1 MVIDVK
7 PIAVSLP
14 VDIGCRQKL
23 CFSVYS
29 DFLYL
34 WTLMQYC
41 SLPII
46 LSMIATIINALAIVL
61 GSAVGLVFGKRISSS
76 LQAVIMYGAGT
87 ITLILGIQMAFE
99 MPSAIISLFAL
110 VIGGVIGTVL
120 RIEERIFNLGEMI
133 GKKAG
138 QDGGGVGTGFLNAS
152 VLFCAGAMAV
162 VGSIQAGTIGD
173 YNLILVK
180 SVMDGMVAIV
190 FSAIYGLGTMLS
202 AVSILVYQGFFTL
215 LGGYLEPLLGESGI
229 NALSAE
235 GGLLL
240 VLIALKLLGIK
251 DAASGNFLPA
261 LVLAPVLQ
269 IFADKL

>member
-1 MVIDVK
+1 
-7 PIAVSLP
+7 
-14 VDIGCRQKL
+14 
-23 CFSVYS
+23 
-29 DFLYL
+29 
-34 WTLMQYC
+34 MQYC

-61 GSAVGLVFGKRISSS
+61 GSAVGLLFGKRISSS

-133 GKKAG
+133 
-138 QDGGGVGTGFLNAS
+138 NAS

>member
-1 MVIDVK
+1 MLK
-7 PIAVSLP
+7 S
-14 VDIGCRQKL
+14 
-23 CFSVYS
+23 CF
-29 DFLYL
+29 
-34 WTLMQYC
+34 
-41 SLPII
+41 PII
-46 LSMIATIINALAIVL
+46 HSMIATIINALAIVL
-61 GSAVGLVFGKRISSS
+61 GSAVGLLFGKKISSS

-87 ITLILGIQMAFE
+87 ITLILGIQMAME
-99 MPSAIISLFAL
+99 MPSAIVSLFAL
-110 VIGGVIGTVL
+110 VIGGVIGTVM

-162 VGSIQAGTIGD
+162 VGSIQAGTTGD

-202 AVSILVYQGFFTL
+202 AISIIIYQGFFTL
-215 LGGYLEPLLGESGI
+215 LGGYLEPLLGDAGI
-229 NALSAE
+229 TALSAE

-240 VLIALKLLGIK
+240 ILIALKLLGIK

-261 LVLAPVLQ
+261 LVLAPIIQ
-269 IFADKL
+269 IAVDKL

>member
-1 MVIDVK
+1 M
-7 PIAVSLP
+7 
-14 VDIGCRQKL
+14 
-23 CFSVYS
+23 
-29 DFLYL
+29 
-34 WTLMQYC
+34 C
-41 SLPII
+41 SLRLKVRGCFLII
-46 LSMIATIINALAIVL
+46 SAMGAVFINALAVVL
-61 GSAVGLVFGKRISSS
+61 GSVIGLLFGRKIKSS
-76 LQAVIMYGAGT
+76 LQEVIMYAAGT
-87 ITLILGIQMAFE
+87 VVLMLGIQMSLE
-99 MPSAIISLFAL
+99 IPSVLVALFAL
-110 VIGGVIGTVL
+110 AIGGIIGTLL
-120 RIEERIFNLGEMI
+120 RIEERVYGLGEKL
-133 GKKAG
+133 GAKAG
-138 QDGGGVGTGFLNAS
+138 NAGGSIGMGFLNAS